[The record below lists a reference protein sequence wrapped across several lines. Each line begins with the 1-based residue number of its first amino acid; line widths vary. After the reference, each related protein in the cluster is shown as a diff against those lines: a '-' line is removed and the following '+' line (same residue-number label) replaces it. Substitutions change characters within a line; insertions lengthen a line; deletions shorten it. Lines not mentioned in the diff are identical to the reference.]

1 MRILIVA
8 NHNTGKFTTFIT
20 EQVDSLRQ
28 LGVEV
33 DYYGVHGKGILGY
46 LSNLSSLKAK
56 IREYKPDLIHAHY
69 GLSGLLANLQ
79 RQVPVVTS
87 YHGSDIH
94 TGGRTL
100 FFSKIAIRLSAYNI
114 FVSKRLLEQSG
125 YKGQKKCI
133 ISCGIN
139 MDTFH
144 PIERAV
150 ARKALGWNPDGIYVF
165 FGGAFA
171 NKVKNSPLA
180 KAAVAQIEG
189 VQLMEMR
196 GYTRDEVNLAMNA
209 ADCLLMTSH
218 REGGPLV
225 VKEAMAC
232 GTPVVAVRV
241 GDADE
246 TMTGVE
252 GCYATSFD
260 VNEVT
265 SCLRQA
271 LSFKGKTEGRQR
283 IVELGLPM
291 EQVAKKI
298 IAIYNLVLNKQ

>member
-8 NHNTGKFTTFIT
+8 NHNPRHYTTFIT
-20 EQVDSLRQ
+20 EQVESIRQ
-28 LGVEV
+28 LGVEI
-33 DYYGVHGKGILGY
+33 DYYGVHGKGIMGY

-56 IREYKPDLIHAHY
+56 IHEYRPDLIHAHY

-79 RQVPVVTS
+79 REVPVVTS

-94 TGGRTL
+94 SGGQTL
-100 FFSKIAIRLSAYNI
+100 FFSKLATRLSAYNI

-125 YKGQKKCI
+125 YNGPNKCI
-133 ISCGIN
+133 ISCGIDMN
-139 MDTFH
+139 TFH
-144 PIERAV
+144 PIDRAV
-150 ARKALGWNPDGIYVF
+150 ARKTLGWDPNGTYVF
-165 FGGAFA
+165 FGGAFD
-171 NKVKNSPLA
+171 NLVKNSPLA

-189 VQLMEMR
+189 AQLMEMR
-196 GYTRDEVNLAMNA
+196 GYTRKEVNLAMNA

-241 GDADE
+241 GDAEE
-246 TMTGVE
+246 TMKGVE
-252 GCYATSFD
+252 GCYVASHD
-260 VNEVT
+260 VKDVT

-271 LSFKGKTEGRQR
+271 LSFQGKTKGRQR
-283 IVELGLPM
+283 IIDLGLPM
-291 EQVAKKI
+291 EQVAEQI
-298 IAIYNLVLNKQ
+298 INIYHIVLNK

>member
-20 EQVDSLRQ
+20 EQVESLRQ

-189 VQLMEMR
+189 AQLMEMR

>member
-20 EQVDSLRQ
+20 EQVESLRQ

-189 VQLMEMR
+189 AQLMEMR

-260 VNEVT
+260 VKEVT

-291 EQVAKKI
+291 EQVAQKI

>member
-8 NHNTGKFTTFIT
+8 NHNPRHYTTFIT
-20 EQVDSLRQ
+20 EQVESVRQ
-28 LGVEV
+28 LGVEI
-33 DYYGVHGKGILGY
+33 DYYGVHGKGIMGY

-56 IREYKPDLIHAHY
+56 IHEYRPDLIHAHY

-79 RQVPVVTS
+79 REVPVVTS

-94 TGGRTL
+94 SGGQTL
-100 FFSKIAIRLSAYNI
+100 FFSKLATRLSAYNI

-125 YKGQKKCI
+125 YNGPNKCI
-133 ISCGIN
+133 ISCGIDMN
-139 MDTFH
+139 TFH
-144 PIERAV
+144 PIDRAV
-150 ARKALGWNPDGIYVF
+150 ARKTLGWDPNGTYVF
-165 FGGAFA
+165 FGGAFD
-171 NKVKNSPLA
+171 NLVKNSPLA

-189 VQLMEMR
+189 AQLMEMR
-196 GYTRDEVNLAMNA
+196 GYTRKEVNLAMNA

-241 GDADE
+241 GDAEE
-246 TMTGVE
+246 TMKGVE
-252 GCYATSFD
+252 GCYVALHD
-260 VNEVT
+260 VKDVT

-271 LSFKGKTEGRQR
+271 LSFQGKTKGRQR
-283 IVELGLPM
+283 IIDLGLPM
-291 EQVAKKI
+291 EQVAEQI
-298 IAIYNLVLNKQ
+298 INIYHIVLNK

>member
-20 EQVDSLRQ
+20 EQVESLRQ

-189 VQLMEMR
+189 AQLMEMR

-291 EQVAKKI
+291 EQVAQKI